1 MMQSIFIKLIV
12 LPHQY
17 KWAVGMLHYL
27 LHKTEFAAAFLR
39 FVASEAARG
48 LAANYRMQTAE
59 EPNYDCFE
67 ASEINLHA
75 LVRLIYNS
83 ESNARLFVGRRRLDL
98 INEYLADLE
107 KDPEQTTAN
116 TNNAWRQMVDT
127 GKIVLQIAGNVTQ
140 IASAIE
146 NNDLVSP
153 WKIFGQRQCHKARD
167 APLTMENSLM
177 KTPGAK
183 GIVVNV
189 NHSRPSCLSIAI
201 PINPNDNNFP
211 KLCLSAQ
218 LFSMAQKWV
227 WACLDEE
234 DNPAPVLRMPCSY
247 ANLLTLNLE
256 SNDVMGALE
265 AMKMMIREDWPWLQ
279 SLLIATK
286 LMVVND
292 PAALELGVQGA
303 ITCALLAH
311 LNNQDLS
318 VRRDLL
324 VESLKVTVE
333 DVRFVIREYLT
344 KLFDPDSSWYALASH
359 GKDKDK
365 LVDRLQ
371 QLGFKF
377 SEENLT
383 EICST
388 L

>member
-1 MMQSIFIKLIV
+1 
-12 LPHQY
+12 
-17 KWAVGMLHYL
+17 
-27 LHKTEFAAAFLR
+27 
-39 FVASEAARG
+39 
-48 LAANYRMQTAE
+48 

-75 LVRLIYNS
+75 LVRLIYNP

-107 KDPEQTTAN
+107 RDPKQCTEN
-116 TNNAWRQMVDT
+116 TNNAWRHMVDS
-127 GKIVLQIAGNVTQ
+127 GKIVMQIAGKISE
-140 IASAIE
+140 IASVTE
-146 NNDLVSP
+146 NDDLVSP
-153 WKIFGQRQCHKARD
+153 WAIFENTQPLKFSD
-167 APLTMENSLM
+167 APLTMENNLM
-177 KTPGAK
+177 KTPGTQGVA
-183 GIVVNV
+183 VTV

-234 DNPAPVLRMPCSY
+234 DNPTPVLRMPCSY

-256 SNDVMGALE
+256 SNDVIGAFE
-265 AMKMMIREDWPWLQ
+265 AMKMMIREDWPWLE

-311 LNNQDLS
+311 LNNQELP

-333 DVRFVIREYLT
+333 DVRFVIREYLA
-344 KLFDPDSSWYALASH
+344 KLFDPDCCWYALASH
-359 GKDKDK
+359 GKEKDK
-365 LVDRLQ
+365 LTDRLQ

-377 SEENLT
+377 TEGNLT
-383 EICST
+383 EICTT